1 MNLKNDYVECPV
13 NPKRYHSQAMRTLF
27 SVMNSEDIKEND
39 GKYIFDLDFVRKIYK
54 LEPATYKKLIKEFGL
69 RGIKVHTQKNNKI
82 FIRVSE
88 PPYHIISANEK
99 SKKFEDII
107 FPNSIQMTLNGLDV
121 QDDTFFDGIIIEQF
135 SELFPFDYNFD
146 DLKRSFTSHGFKIV
160 EVTTT
165 AKRKTIKHDV
175 RLSMVISDE
184 TIINLL
190 KKNGVFFLSQLN
202 VSNLN
207 RIFKH
212 GLNTPAREK
221 FIKQVVCDYYTQGYE
236 VVPKDAYDFCK
247 ADIQENVIETKKT
260 ETEKVSSS
268 DDKKDGYIS
277 VLFKNE
283 ASFPLLKKAKIDLLS
298 ELNNF
303 KIHQFFDELS
313 FHGKARISFD
323 TQVNFLYVTG
333 YDVITAEFNQKC
345 LNDKTIELKKMKQ
358 ISLEST
364 NEDKRTVD
372 QKVSSE
378 VAELKHQ
385 SEDVYL
391 PGLISESGL
400 VTLLKQNDFLYL
412 SQVNPHS
419 LDDLFQKPGF
429 ILMRQENVKK
439 IICECFEKGNSLV
452 TQETYDY
459 CRNVQDQ
466 LNVNEEKP
474 QEIAES
480 EVQEHHNDITATTDF
495 ISDKDDTEK
504 NLSRENMLK
513 IKIKKTILESGLGT
527 REDIKLTK
535 LISDARTTTLLRFYR
550 ITKLS
555 QVSISNLNKLFSN
568 SLCGYDNEQLI
579 KQTVRACYEAGSKL
593 ISRATYE
600 FCGGTSQ
607 ATIKVDNGPKEPI
620 DNSER
625 EATQVTDKTIVKT
638 QMSKDILLAHIGGI
652 PPNICEF
659 LKQNRIIYLS
669 ELTRKNLVKVF
680 GLPECDAYRQEII
693 KKIVCDYYAKGS
705 TMIDQDAYEFCRKYT
720 SEISSVH
727 KAKEQLAKMEKE
739 QAKGIQ
745 ITQNSERKGNS
756 DQQDIS
762 SDQQVIEQK
771 NTELDLI
778 SNRETTGKSQVIVP
792 SSIKNHSNED
802 IRLSKVLHL
811 FPSTVSLLSNNG
823 IDYLSQLTKLNLER
837 LFKLPECHLYQI
849 NMCKQIVRDY
859 YEKGFNV
866 ISRETYEFCDGKNIE
881 SDLIKNRKI
890 TGKSQER
897 VPGSIKNHNDED
909 IRLSK
914 ELHSFPSTVS
924 LLSNNGIDYLSQ
936 LTKTNLERLS
946 KIPESHL
953 YQVNMC
959 KQVVRDYYEKGY
971 AVVSRE
977 DYEFCGGTTLTDVNV
992 NKNEHLMAE
1001 KNEITEIGN
1010 SSLEDNS
1017 SEEISG
1023 LIFDQKR
1030 LAKDVS
1036 LAKIMLTSQSTRS
1049 MLKRNGIEYV
1059 SQLTKPNL
1067 SKVFDLP
1074 ECYPAREEIIKKVV
1088 CDYYE
1093 KGLDLITEE
1102 AYKLCGGFTSETN
1115 NTDQNDEEEA
1125 IVKDQ
1130 DKNKSIIDNSS
1141 VKDNISSKNNDK
1153 MEMFK
1158 VDKNKIQRIVREEY
1172 KLTKPIL
1179 MTDLITDR
1187 TTLELL
1193 KLKGIEDL
1201 TKVTKE
1207 RLGYVFNDPFCS
1219 SDVERQIKETIRA
1232 CYEAGS
1238 AWISM
1243 QTYEFCGG
1251 KSDTEQ
1257 KVVKEQESHKDVA
1270 NVDIKIEPI
1279 VNDKNVTDQDESQ
1292 NQQKPVEER
1301 KNNSESIDFVNVV
1314 QNEVKTQV
1322 SEKKAEKKTPEDVSL
1337 AKLMSKSPST
1347 NAVLRRNGIKYL
1359 SQLTQK
1365 KLIKLFELPEFYP
1378 YRQRAIKEIVIEYY
1392 QKGSSF
1398 VSEEAYE
1405 FCKYGN
1411 VTTHKNNAKM
1421 NEVKAKMEEVDKG
1434 PRISEIIQ
1442 KSPTTVELLGQN
1454 GIVYLSQLATGKLA
1468 RIFNMPECHLYQR
1481 QLIEKAVCSCY
1492 EKNSKW
1498 ISREVYE
1505 FCGGTRTEQ
1514 KDIRIVGM
1522 VDNSLS
1528 EKDKVAEIKQHHQE
1542 AKKVDEETEQK
1553 NIFIHRELKD
1563 DDPTILKV
1571 LGAKIDDVFAEAN
1584 AIWISEI
1591 DQEALYHVLSSPGL
1605 GDKDKNR
1612 VQNKLIELY
1621 EDGYENISQEVYEAC
1636 KRVSKG
1642 SLVDSNSNEPAK
1654 VTTKVEQ
1661 NSDDPEI
1668 FKVFSDQEIINA
1680 FARVNVVWLSDISG
1694 FNLNRLL
1701 TDPSLS
1707 PEKKQLIQ
1715 KTISDLYDQGYRKV
1729 NWKVYQICQ
1738 ADLGFGKNAAVEPVR
1753 TLTIKDSISKP
1764 EPQQIRRRSNLA
1776 PELVEFLNEQT
1787 EEQNKLHAG
1796 YFFVEPIYRKIMTR
1810 ADLFDK
1816 LPSTTYLQK
1825 RDLFT
1830 SLLKDGADQYYLRG
1844 DYPILYVD
1852 QNPSLETIISDHF
1865 EDKKITNK
1873 NLTEFAKDIGF
1884 DDGKKLIKKLANNA
1898 AFFEFRPGEF
1908 VSTHSLQLSMSELEQ
1923 VKDYLAS
1930 FVNQDGY
1937 AVMGQIII
1945 NPNKLPELKNRMDW
1959 SPKLLAFY
1967 VDQIPEYKNLN
1978 WEYIYATSKAVTQNN
1993 YIMCLINKPWRN
2005 LLDLVQYE
2013 VKTNYHDSLS
2023 RDKVGRFLDRK
2034 HIYTDN
2040 NNKLPDYIVKNVFDV
2055 DRDHVLH
2062 LKDVI

>member
-99 SKKFEDII
+99 SKKFENII

-146 DLKRSFTSHGFKIV
+146 DLKRSFTSHGFEV
-160 EVTTT
+160 SEVTTT
-165 AKRKTIKHDV
+165 AKRKIIKHDV
-175 RLSMVISDE
+175 RLSMLISDE
-184 TIINLL
+184 TIISLL
-190 KKNGVFFLSQLN
+190 KKNGVFFLSQLK
-202 VSNLN
+202 VGNLN

-212 GLNTPAREK
+212 SLNTPAREK

-364 NEDKRTVD
+364 NEHKRTVD

-474 QEIAES
+474 QETAES

-555 QVSISNLNKLFSN
+555 QVSISSLNKLFSN

-600 FCGGTSQ
+600 FCGGTSLVANLVGQ
-607 ATIKVDNGPKEPI
+607 AKEKAAIVKKENKDSNKKLVVSNSQQMTRENNNQTPELDSGEVNNKDGNFKEQSSVIEDSREKVSRVLSS
-620 DNSER
+620 NSETKQSSKNLNADVAR
-625 EATQVTDKTIVKT
+625 YAADGSNSASKNGDDSEKNSLPGLGSSVQSTERTFSTKI
-638 QMSKDILLAHIGGI
+638 SKDVV
-652 PPNICEF
+652 
-659 LKQNRIIYLS
+659 
-669 ELTRKNLVKVF
+669 LVSIMF
-680 GLPECDAYRQEII
+680 
-693 KKIVCDYYAKGS
+693 
-705 TMIDQDAYEFCRKYT
+705 
-720 SEISSVH
+720 SS
-727 KAKEQLAKMEKE
+727 
-739 QAKGIQ
+739 
-745 ITQNSERKGNS
+745 
-756 DQQDIS
+756 
-762 SDQQVIEQK
+762 
-771 NTELDLI
+771 
-778 SNRETTGKSQVIVP
+778 
-792 SSIKNHSNED
+792 
-802 IRLSKVLHL
+802 
-811 FPSTVSLLSNNG
+811 PSTSALLKRNG
-823 IDYLSQLTKLNLER
+823 VNYLSQLTKSNLTRIFE
-837 LFKLPECHLYQI
+837 LSECYPYREKMI
-849 NMCKQIVRDY
+849 KEIV
-859 YEKGFNV
+859 
-866 ISRETYEFCDGKNIE
+866 C
-881 SDLIKNRKI
+881 
-890 TGKSQER
+890 
-897 VPGSIKNHNDED
+897 
-909 IRLSK
+909 
-914 ELHSFPSTVS
+914 
-924 LLSNNGIDYLSQ
+924 
-936 LTKTNLERLS
+936 
-946 KIPESHL
+946 
-953 YQVNMC
+953 
-959 KQVVRDYYEKGY
+959 DYYEKGY
-971 AVVSRE
+971 TVVSQE
-977 DYEFCGGTTLTDVNV
+977 DYEFCGGTALTDSYF
-992 NKNEHLMAE
+992 E
-1001 KNEITEIGN
+1001 KNENTKN
-1010 SSLEDNS
+1010 SNSFLKDNV
-1017 SEEISG
+1017 SEKISD
-1023 LIFDQKR
+1023 LVFDQK
-1030 LAKDVS
+1030 KHVEDVLLS
-1036 LAKIMLTSQSTRS
+1036 SIMLTSQDTNA
-1049 MLKRNGIEYV
+1049 MLKHNGIEYL
-1059 SQLTKPNL
+1059 SQLTKQNL
-1067 SKVFDLP
+1067 IKVFELA
-1074 ECYPAREEIIKKVV
+1074 ECSLSREEIIKEVV
-1088 CDYYE
+1088 RDYYE
-1093 KGLDLITEE
+1093 EGLDLITRE
-1102 AYKLCGGFTSETN
+1102 AYELCGGFTSETN
-1115 NTDQNDEEEA
+1115 NTDQNDDEET

-1130 DKNKSIIDNSS
+1130 DKNKSIVDNSSDVKIVPS

-1153 MEMFK
+1153 MEIFK
-1158 VDKNKIQRIVREEY
+1158 VDKNKIQKIVRQEY
-1172 KLTKPIL
+1172 KLTKPIP

-1187 TTLELL
+1187 TALELL

-1251 KSDTEQ
+1251 KSIDTEQ

-1270 NVDIKIEPI
+1270 NVDIKIDPI

-1365 KLIKLFELPEFYP
+1365 KLIKLFKLPEFYP

-1454 GIVYLSQLATGKLA
+1454 GIVYFSQLATGKLA

-1505 FCGGTRTEQ
+1505 FCGGTRTKQ
-1514 KDIRIVGM
+1514 KDIRTVGM
-1522 VDNSLS
+1522 VDNFLS
-1528 EKDKVAEIKQHHQE
+1528 EKDKVAEIKQPHQE
-1542 AKKVDEETEQK
+1542 AKKMDEETEQK

-1571 LGAKIDDVFAEAN
+1571 LGSKIDDVFAEAN

-1612 VQNKLIELY
+1612 IQNKLIELY

-1642 SLVDSNSNEPAK
+1642 SLIDSNSNEPAK
-1654 VTTKVEQ
+1654 VTTIVEQ

-1738 ADLGFGKNAAVEPVR
+1738 ADLGFDKNVAVEPVR
-1753 TLTIKDSISKP
+1753 TLTNKDSISKP

-1993 YIMCLINKPWRN
+1993 YIMCSINKPWRN

-2013 VKTNYHDSLS
+2013 VKTNYHDSLT